1 MIRRFDLR
9 DKEGVLKCLKEVW
22 NITRIDDNVL
32 EDYLANNNLLYV
44 VDIDGE
50 IAGCATLHLQRK
62 LIRNGSI
69 AGFIEEV
76 VIKEKYRNNKLG
88 ESLINHLV
96 DQASEI
102 GCYKVVLSCYPERI
116 PFYERC
122 GFFVETTTMR
132 KKI

>member
-1 MIRRFDLR
+1 MIRRFDSR
-9 DKEGVLKCLKEVW
+9 DKDGVLKCLKEVW

-76 VIKEKYRNNKLG
+76 VVKEKYRNNKLG
-88 ESLINHLV
+88 ESLIKHLV
-96 DQASEI
+96 DQASEM